1 MGLKICLGFHMTHL
15 SAPTGPNAH
24 KERPSQADHSKPTLY
39 EREREKYQSL
49 FEHYTTT
56 GARLGSVHSN
66 QQSGTLQFSSI
77 SSIRWALSIF
87 PINTHRQTVH
97 HLLLAYLSGAQKAFH
112 NPSKTVAPQIIVV
125 DRQMVGGL
133 LGLKGRGGTLWDQ
146 GRTIEGRYGMTD
158 GRLIQALKSL
168 VYGKVTTS
176 F

>member
-1 MGLKICLGFHMTHL
+1 MLRFPHDTLVCPYRAKRSQRKAISGRSLKTY
-15 SAPTGPNAH
+15 
-24 KERPSQADHSKPTLY
+24 TLR
-39 EREREKYQSL
+39 EREREVSIAIRAL
-49 FEHYTTT
+49 HTTT

-112 NPSKTVAPQIIVV
+112 NPSKTVAPQIMVV